1 MQLINHEMLLQIF
14 GILCHVRADINDIGH
29 NFPEEYTNRSI
40 HSHAHAA
47 PAKHFHLNLI
57 NSIPSLNLITLVN
70 FYFRP

>member
-40 HSHAHAA
+40 H
-47 PAKHFHLNLI
+47 
-57 NSIPSLNLITLVN
+57 
-70 FYFRP
+70 